1 MSKAKLVVAS
11 LAVAALVTQSGGGIV
26 DAAAKTNA
34 INAKAQAQKEAAV
47 KTLSNLSGVK
57 ISGKSTVKLS
67 NVNILAQKN
76 EDILTYTLTYQNND
90 KKALNLLDY
99 WTKVKTKSGT
109 IYSVTAVGEDKDK
122 KRVVPG
128 SSLSV
133 TYTTKIAKGLK
144 YSDLNFIVLKWNFDL
159 PGYEQHLGSINIPSS
174 YSIATPANTTQKL
187 SINDNSINAKVTSA
201 SLLGL
206 GDENYVSVSLY
217 LQNSGFKTFDS
228 SKLKFIVQ
236 TASGTP
242 FALTPDSGSSNQ
254 QILPQENKT
263 FSLIAKVPRTVN
275 LSNSLLM
282 FVQNEETLKSDVGL
296 ASMNLGIKSGMN
308 SSTEIDKEK
317 VLKINN
323 NSIATSVISISR
335 NQSFGESTLSIQ
347 FALRNK
353 GDKIV
358 TVPAYSFDIQL
369 GNKSYPLSA
378 NGLEGVTLQPGS
390 EQIISVDG
398 IIPVISNV
406 EEMELIL
413 KTPTLSDSTSPDQPA
428 VESKAYPI
436 AAYKLP
442 EYTEMQYAVGE
453 EKTVKNNDGTYGVTL
468 DSIQNLPW
476 DDGNLLSTKITITN
490 KGVKAAKLPEFAG
503 TYKMDLTSLNS
514 SVKLVNTNTTQ
525 ILGPGEKASVY
536 VVANVPES
544 VKFSQLQVQ
553 LLQKVGADKTSNW
566 IMFSNY
572 GKTTDFKVVA
582 DGSYNNLETAGKKS
596 DLMTRKTYLYKG
608 STNDIIYTELIM
620 RNLED
625 KQNKL
630 SQLSGYFQTDQ
641 GQYYKANVSQVKTT
655 IGPKAASIVSF
666 SAKVPKGTVVS
677 NWNLVVGE
685 SITEDKFTD
694 AESKPTGYVN
704 ANAMELNL
712 ESRDLKSTLKGVELF
727 PYTLDVKEIEGRTNS
742 SGLEV
747 KMKYDLKRDLT
758 FEVGEF
764 QHKLVLEVMD
774 SSGARFEKEIEIE
787 KDMLVGSNLNYSFAV
802 NELIFATSRS
812 GAFQFSIYDS
822 HQGVK
827 TKIATQAVPYVN
839 SDLHN

>member
-11 LAVAALVTQSGGGIV
+11 LTVAALVAQSGSYIV

-34 INAKAQAQKEAAV
+34 TNAKTQNQSAV
-47 KTLSNLSGVK
+47 KTLSNLSAVK
-57 ISGKSTVKLS
+57 ITNNSTVKLS
-67 NVNILAQKN
+67 NVNILAQEN
-76 EDILTYTLTYQNND
+76 ENVLTYTLTYQNND
-90 KKALNLLDY
+90 KKALNLVDY

-109 IYSVTAVGEDKDK
+109 IYSVQAIGTDKDK
-122 KRVVPG
+122 KKVVPG

-144 YSDLNFIVLKWNFDL
+144 YSDLNFIVIKWNFSL
-159 PGYEQHLGSINIPSS
+159 PGYEQHLGSINVPSS
-174 YSIATPANTTQKL
+174 YSIAAPANTTQKL
-187 SINDNSINAKVTSA
+187 KINENTVNAKVTSV
-201 SLLGL
+201 SVLGL
-206 GDENYVSVSLY
+206 GDENYVNVSLY
-217 LQNSGFKTFDS
+217 MQNVGFKTLDS
-228 SKLKFIVQ
+228 SNLKFIVQ

-242 FALTPDSGSSNQ
+242 FALNPDSLSSKV
-254 QILPQENKT
+254 QILPQESKT
-263 FSLIAKVPRTVN
+263 LNLIAKVPRIVN
-275 LSNSLLM
+275 LNNMLLM
-282 FVQNEETLKSDVGL
+282 IVQNEESLKSDVGL
-296 ASMNLGIKSGMN
+296 ASMNLGIKSNVN
-308 SSTEIDKEK
+308 SSTEVAKEK
-317 VLKINN
+317 ILKINN
-323 NSIATSVISISR
+323 SSIATSIESISR
-335 NQSFGESTLSIQ
+335 NQSFGESALSIQ

-353 GDKIV
+353 GDKVV
-358 TVPAYSFDIQL
+358 TVPAYAFDIQI

-378 NGLEGVTLQPGS
+378 SGLEGMTLQPGS

-398 IIPVISNV
+398 SIPVVSNV

-413 KTPTLSDSTSPDQPA
+413 KAPTESDSTSPEQPA
-428 VESKAYPI
+428 AETNSYPI

-468 DSIQNLPW
+468 DSIQKLPW

-490 KGVKAAKLPEFAG
+490 KGVKAAKLPEFVG

-514 SVKLVNTNTTQ
+514 SVQLVNSNTTQ

-536 VVANVPES
+536 VVANVPEN

-553 LLQKVGADKTSNW
+553 LLQKTGTDKTSNW

-582 DGSYNNLETAGKKS
+582 DGTYNNLDTAGKKA

-608 STNDIIYTELIM
+608 STNDIIYTELVM

-630 SQLSGYFQTDQ
+630 SQLSGYFQTDE
-641 GQYYKANVSQVKTT
+641 GHYYKADVSQVKTT
-655 IGPKAASIVSF
+655 VGPKAASVVSF

-685 SITEDKFTD
+685 SITENKFTD
-694 AESKPTGYVN
+694 AEGKPTGYVN

-712 ESRDLKSTLKGVELF
+712 ESRDIKSTLKGVELF
-727 PYTLDVKEIEGRTNS
+727 PYTLDVREIEGRTNS

-747 KMKYDLKRDLT
+747 KMKYDLKRDLA
-758 FEVGEF
+758 FEIGEF
-764 QHKLVLEVMD
+764 QHKFVLEVVD
-774 SSGARFEKEIEIE
+774 SSGARFEKEVEIE
-787 KDMLVGSNLNYSFAV
+787 KDMLVGSNLNFSFVV
-802 NELIFATSRS
+802 NDLIFATSRS

-839 SDLHN
+839 TYLYN

>member
-11 LAVAALVTQSGGGIV
+11 LTVAALVAQSGSYIV

-34 INAKAQAQKEAAV
+34 TNAKTQNQSAV
-47 KTLSNLSGVK
+47 KTLSNLSAVK
-57 ISGKSTVKLS
+57 ITNNSTVKLS
-67 NVNILAQKN
+67 NVNILAQEN
-76 EDILTYTLTYQNND
+76 ENVLTYTLTYQNND
-90 KKALNLLDY
+90 KKALNLVDY

-109 IYSVTAVGEDKDK
+109 IYSVQAIGTDKDK
-122 KRVVPG
+122 KKVVPG

-144 YSDLNFIVLKWNFDL
+144 YSDLNFIVIKWNFSL
-159 PGYEQHLGSINIPSS
+159 PGYEQHLGSINVPSS
-174 YSIATPANTTQKL
+174 YSIAAPANTTQKL
-187 SINDNSINAKVTSA
+187 KINENTVNAKVTSV
-201 SLLGL
+201 SVLGL
-206 GDENYVSVSLY
+206 GDENYVNVSLY
-217 LQNSGFKTFDS
+217 MQNVGFKTLDS
-228 SKLKFIVQ
+228 SNLKFIVQ

-242 FALTPDSGSSNQ
+242 FALNPDSLSSKV
-254 QILPQENKT
+254 QILPQESKT
-263 FSLIAKVPRTVN
+263 LNLIAKVPRIVN
-275 LSNSLLM
+275 LNNMLLM
-282 FVQNEETLKSDVGL
+282 IVQNEESLKSDVGL
-296 ASMNLGIKSGMN
+296 ASMNLGIKSNVN
-308 SSTEIDKEK
+308 SSTEVAKEK
-317 VLKINN
+317 ILKINN
-323 NSIATSVISISR
+323 SSIATSIESISR
-335 NQSFGESTLSIQ
+335 NQSFGESALSIQ

-353 GDKIV
+353 GDKVV
-358 TVPAYSFDIQL
+358 TVPAYAFDIQI

-378 NGLEGVTLQPGS
+378 SGLEGMTLQPGS

-398 IIPVISNV
+398 SIPVVSNV

-413 KTPTLSDSTSPDQPA
+413 KAPTESDSTSPEQPA
-428 VESKAYPI
+428 AETNSYPI

-468 DSIQNLPW
+468 DSIQKLPW

-490 KGVKAAKLPEFAG
+490 KGVKAAKLPEFVG

-514 SVKLVNTNTTQ
+514 SVQLVNSNTTQ

-536 VVANVPES
+536 VVANVPEN

-553 LLQKVGADKTSNW
+553 LLQKTGTDKTSNW

-582 DGSYNNLETAGKKS
+582 DGTYNNLDTAGKKA

-608 STNDIIYTELIM
+608 STNDIIYTELVM

-630 SQLSGYFQTDQ
+630 SQLSGYFQTDE
-641 GQYYKANVSQVKTT
+641 GHYYKADVSQVKTT
-655 IGPKAASIVSF
+655 VGPKAASVVSF

-685 SITEDKFTD
+685 SITENKFTD
-694 AESKPTGYVN
+694 AEGKPTGYVN

-712 ESRDLKSTLKGVELF
+712 ESRDIKSTLKGVELF
-727 PYTLDVKEIEGRTNS
+727 PYTLDVREIEGRTNS

-747 KMKYDLKRDLT
+747 KMKYDLKRDLA
-758 FEVGEF
+758 FEIGEF
-764 QHKLVLEVMD
+764 QHKFVLEVVD
-774 SSGARFEKEIEIE
+774 SSGARFEKEVEIE
-787 KDMLVGSNLNYSFAV
+787 KDMLVGSNLNFSFVV
-802 NELIFATSRS
+802 NDLIFATSRS

-839 SDLHN
+839 TDLHN

>member
-11 LAVAALVTQSGGGIV
+11 LTVAALVAQSGSYIV

-34 INAKAQAQKEAAV
+34 TNAKTQTQSAV
-47 KTLSNLSGVK
+47 KTLSNLSAVK
-57 ISGKSTVKLS
+57 ITNNSTVKLS
-67 NVNILAQKN
+67 NVNILAQEN
-76 EDILTYTLTYQNND
+76 ENVLTYTLTYQNND
-90 KKALNLLDY
+90 KKALNLVDY

-109 IYSVTAVGEDKDK
+109 IYSVQAIGTDKDK
-122 KRVVPG
+122 KKVVPG

-144 YSDLNFIVLKWNFDL
+144 YSDLNFILIKWNFSL
-159 PGYEQHLGSINIPSS
+159 PGYEQHLGSINVPSS
-174 YSIATPANTTQKL
+174 YSIAAPANTTQKL
-187 SINDNSINAKVTSA
+187 KINENTVNAKVTSV
-201 SLLGL
+201 SVLGL
-206 GDENYVSVSLY
+206 GDENYVNVSLY
-217 LQNSGFKTFDS
+217 MQNAGFKTLDS
-228 SKLKFIVQ
+228 SNLKFIVQ

-242 FALTPDSGSSNQ
+242 FALNPDSLSSKV
-254 QILPQENKT
+254 QILPQESKT
-263 FSLIAKVPRTVN
+263 LNLIAKVPRIVN
-275 LSNSLLM
+275 LNNMLLM
-282 FVQNEETLKSDVGL
+282 IVQNEESLKSDVGL
-296 ASMNLGIKSGMN
+296 ASMNLGIKSNKN
-308 SSTEIDKEK
+308 SSTEVAKEK
-317 VLKINN
+317 ILKINN
-323 NSIATSVISISR
+323 SSIATSIESISR
-335 NQSFGESTLSIQ
+335 NQSFGESALSIQ

-353 GDKIV
+353 GDKVV
-358 TVPAYSFDIQL
+358 TVPAYAFDIQI

-378 NGLEGVTLQPGS
+378 SGLEGMTLQPGS

-398 IIPVISNV
+398 SIPVVSNV

-413 KTPTLSDSTSPDQPA
+413 KTPTESDSTSPEQPA
-428 VESKAYPI
+428 VETNSYPI

-468 DSIQNLPW
+468 DSIQKLPW

-490 KGVKAAKLPEFAG
+490 KGVKAAKLPEFVG

-514 SVKLVNTNTTQ
+514 SVQLVNTNTTQ

-553 LLQKVGADKTSNW
+553 LLQKTGTDKTSNW

-582 DGSYNNLETAGKKS
+582 DGSYNNLDTAGKKA

-625 KQNKL
+625 KQNRL
-630 SQLSGYFQTDQ
+630 SQLSGYFQTDE
-641 GQYYKANVSQVKTT
+641 GHYYKADVSQVKTT
-655 IGPKAASIVSF
+655 VGPKAASVVSF

-685 SITEDKFTD
+685 SITENKFTD
-694 AESKPTGYVN
+694 AEGKPTGYVN

-712 ESRDLKSTLKGVELF
+712 ESRDIKSTLKGVELF
-727 PYTLDVKEIEGRTNS
+727 PYTLDVREIEGRTNS

-758 FEVGEF
+758 FEIGEF
-764 QHKLVLEVMD
+764 QHKFVLEVVD
-774 SSGARFEKEIEIE
+774 SSGARFEKEVEIE
-787 KDMLVGSNLNYSFAV
+787 KDMLVGSNLNFSFVV
-802 NELIFATSRS
+802 NDLIFATSRS

-839 SDLHN
+839 TDLHN